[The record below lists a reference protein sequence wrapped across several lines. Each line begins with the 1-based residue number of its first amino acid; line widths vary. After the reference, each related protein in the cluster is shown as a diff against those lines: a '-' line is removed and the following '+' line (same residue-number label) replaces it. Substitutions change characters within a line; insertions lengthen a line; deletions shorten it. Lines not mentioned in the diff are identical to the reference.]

1 MCIIWWALCEGIICC
16 ALSHKFAKCN
26 FEAQSIHETPSPISA
41 EAASWCICAQG
52 NPANYLYAAHIAC
65 SMVHIAYCTLLHLHA
80 VRSIWWMQTMHN
92 NAQFGYFAI
101 YSIVPCEIALW
112 PIVYQTLHIH
122 WHSPKNPPND
132 FICWYKKALGTFF
145 ISLCPFRKFCP
156 TPMPALLE
164 HKFQLGL
171 LSPTVTM
178 YLYFCLFR
186 YLYMFLCLCLF
197 LYFPCVFLCW
207 Y

>member
-1 MCIIWWALCEGIICC
+1 MHLRRAT
-16 ALSHKFAKCN
+16 
-26 FEAQSIHETPSPISA
+26 QQTISMLRILHVR
-41 EAASWCICAQG
+41 WC
-52 NPANYLYAAHIAC
+52 
-65 SMVHIAYCTLLHLHA
+65 
-80 VRSIWWMQTMHN
+80 
-92 NAQFGYFAI
+92 
-101 YSIVPCEIALW
+101 
-112 PIVYQTLHIH
+112 TLHIAPCCIYTLYAQYDGCKQCIILRNLAILLFTALYLVKLH
-122 WHSPKNPPND
+122 FGQQSIRLCIYIGTHQKIHQMISFVD
-132 FICWYKKALGTFF
+132 IKKLWVLFF

-186 YLYMFLCLCLF
+186 YLYMFLCLYLF